1 MVTHF
6 VIFSSTLNYLGDALK
21 ELDED
26 QDTGE
31 TSTDSEEDDMYYR
44 SVM

>member
-1 MVTHF
+1 MVTPF